1 MRLALTLTLSLL
13 APLGLAATDDSLHVY
28 QFAGIVQ
35 CSTEPGV
42 KAEQAA
48 DLLRGQG
55 VKVVSAQRRKLPLSV
70 AVRCGAPT
78 GEVNVIEVP
87 AADWA
92 LFTAQNA
99 DSGGYGIWVFE
110 RPTVEVYRYDGTL
123 QCGLGKEIPPEVTAG
138 ELAAAQIE
146 VLSSRKGKDGL
157 DHIAV
162 CGASTGAI
170 NVFTIAQKSL
180 AAAERLGFEPLVTME
195 LAEGIKPR
203 TKPDEGP
210 QGNASLQR
218 LTAPAERIPL
228 LW

>member
-1 MRLALTLTLSLL
+1 MRLALTLIL
-13 APLGLAATDDSLHVY
+13 ALVAPAILAAPDEPLHVY
-28 QFAGIVQ
+28 QFAGTVQ
-35 CSTEPGV
+35 CSTDAGV

-55 VKVVSAQRRKLPLSV
+55 VKVISAERRKLPVPV

-78 GEVNVIEVP
+78 GDVNVIEVP

-99 DSGGYGIWVFE
+99 DSGGYGVWVFE
-110 RPTVEVYRYDGTL
+110 QPTVEVYRYDGTL
-123 QCGLGKEIPPEVTAG
+123 QCGLGKEIPLEVTAG

-146 VLSSRKGKDGL
+146 VLSSRKGRDGL

-170 NVFTIAQKSL
+170 NIFTIAQKSL

-203 TKPDEGP
+203 TKPDDGP
-210 QGNASLQR
+210 QGSTSLQR
-218 LTAPAERIPL
+218 LTDPAERIPL

>member
-13 APLGLAATDDSLHVY
+13 APAGLAATDETLHVY
-28 QFAGIVQ
+28 QFAGTVQ
-35 CSTEPGV
+35 CSPDPGV

-55 VKVVSAQRRKLPLSV
+55 VKVILAQRRKLPLSV

-99 DSGGYGIWVFE
+99 DSGGYGVWVFE
-110 RPTVEVYRYDGTL
+110 QPTVEVYRYDGTL
-123 QCGLGKEIPPEVTAG
+123 QCGLGKEIPLEVTAA
-138 ELAAAQIE
+138 ELTAAQIE
-146 VLSSRKGKDGL
+146 VLASRKGRDGL
-157 DHIAV
+157 DHIGV

-180 AAAERLGFEPLVTME
+180 AAAERLGFDPLVTME

-203 TKPDEGP
+203 TKPNDGA

>member
-1 MRLALTLTLSLL
+1 MRLALILTLALV
-13 APLGLAATDDSLHVY
+13 APATLAALDEPLHVY
-28 QFAGIVQ
+28 QFAGTVQ
-35 CSTEPGV
+35 CSTDAGV

-55 VKVVSAQRRKLPLSV
+55 VKVISAQRRKLPHSV
-70 AVRCGAPT
+70 AMRCGAPT
-78 GEVNVIEVP
+78 GDVNVIEVP

-92 LFTAQNA
+92 LFTTQNA

-110 RPTVEVYRYDGTL
+110 QPTVEVYRYDGTL
-123 QCGLGKEIPPEVTAG
+123 QCGLGKEVPIDVTAG

-146 VLSSRKGKDGL
+146 VLSSRKGRDGL

-170 NVFTIAQKSL
+170 NIFTISQKSL